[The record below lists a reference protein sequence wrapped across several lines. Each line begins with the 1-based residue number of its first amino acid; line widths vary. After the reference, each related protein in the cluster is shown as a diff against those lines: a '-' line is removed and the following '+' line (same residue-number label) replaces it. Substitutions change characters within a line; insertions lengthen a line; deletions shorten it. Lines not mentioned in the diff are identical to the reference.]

1 MKITIARDALENAVY
16 AAFRATNPKS
26 PLVSLTGVLLSARGD
41 SLTAT
46 GTDLE
51 VTVSSTVQAEVI
63 DEGDVLLPG
72 RHLNELVKR
81 LPIGPVV
88 FEASGNGAAVL
99 LYGKQCSKMSVF
111 PLKDYP
117 KIPAVEGEVF
127 TVDPS
132 DLAEAIEKVICACS
146 GDIGTNLSGVYFD
159 VNPFG
164 MEVVATDKSRLHR
177 AGVSGDGTEA
187 SAIVPYRAV
196 AEIKNA
202 LRGKKTQAVI
212 TFGSLI
218 GVKCGGI
225 DIVSRLIPGKYVS
238 YETITR
244 QEKVISKV
252 QVLNAGEMV
261 DALERALLYTTEGKL
276 SGVTLEAEDGT
287 MHVKSSGSV
296 GSMHEQLKVVQEG
309 GPVKLSFVTQY
320 LLDALKGCEGNPYL
334 YFSEKPLAV
343 KVEDGSYSSI
353 LAATRQISETAEN
366 AA

>member
-51 VTVSSTVQAEVI
+51 VTVSSTVHAEVI

-72 RHLNELVKR
+72 RHLYELVKR

-88 FEASGNGAAVL
+88 LEASGNEAVL

-117 KIPAVEGEVF
+117 KMPAVEGEVF

-132 DLAEAIEKVICACS
+132 DLAEAIEKVLCACS

-187 SAIVPYRAV
+187 SAIVPYRAAV
-196 AEIKNA
+196 EIKNA

-218 GVKCGGI
+218 GVQCSGI
-225 DIVSRLIPGKYVS
+225 NIVSRLIPGKYVP

-252 QVLNAGEMV
+252 QVLNAKEMV
-261 DALERALLYTTEGKL
+261 DALERALLYTTEGKV
-276 SGVTLEAEDGT
+276 SSVTLEVADGT
-287 MHVKSSGSV
+287 MHVKSNGSV
-296 GSMHEQLKVVQEG
+296 GSLHEQLKVVQEG
-309 GPVKLSFVTQY
+309 GRVKLTFVTQY

-334 YFSEKPLAV
+334 YFSDDPLSV
-343 KVEDGSYSSI
+343 KVEDGGYSSI
-353 LAATRQISETAEN
+353 LAAIRQISETAEN